1 MDGEEKTE
9 TVYKSSYENFYD
21 GAIRAGAQ
29 QKFVSNLI
37 LKISFTMW
45 WRKVV
50 NS

>member
-1 MDGEEKTE
+1 MDVE
-9 TVYKSSYENFYD
+9 TVYKSSYENVYD
-21 GAIRAGAQ
+21 GISTGAQ
-29 QKFVSNLI
+29 QSFVSNLI